1 MLSEIAVKVQ
11 SGQKYK
17 FTVHPLEARCRQ
29 VAGVYVVTQ
38 REETED
44 GHAVHRFLSAGETD
58 DLSQWREQMPEF
70 ACHETHNANCV
81 GVLYEPDYQNRLRI
95 LQDIRESFELPCD

>member
-17 FTVHPLEARCRQ
+17 FAVHPLDARCRQ
-29 VAGVYVVTQ
+29 VAGVYMVTH
-38 REETED
+38 RAEAEE
-44 GHAVHRFLSAGETD
+44 GQAVHHYLSIGETD
-58 DLSQWREQMPEF
+58 DLSQWREQLPEIV
-70 ACHETHNANCV
+70 CHESHNANCI

-95 LQDIRESFELPCD
+95 VNDIRESFELPCD